1 MLNIRPIFLQVKSK
15 EILKQIF
22 SQLEIVHILK
32 LIKYNKAMQ
41 NRLQIT
47 REIFIDNSDLPRY
60 EYELRSKMVKQI
72 RKKRRL
78 ISDKDEQKST
88 LICNSCC
95 SGIILL
101 YLLIYSILLATLELF
116 DESNTIENYEHDSLY
131 KIEFLNKSLFILAGI
146 IVLSYFIN
154 TFFVCRGC
162 RYDYGCKKYL
172 KIILIFFFP
181 MAHLTFEGLIIWKL
195 VLSYNIKNDSI
206 PWFIVLDYIF
216 ICIHFIY
223 ILYLCFGIFCFC
235 LDLGNSISKQS
246 EFILISYNKMK
257 IRHFKLPEEFETYNK
272 TQRKKYIS
280 ENVYS
285 FVYDISNEQIFLI
298 NLINLYREN
307 LGIQKYFF
315 KKIPNIP
322 KDMLKIPSEAIFFD
336 YKNIFK
342 IGDNKYIFKY
352 PVREFRKKLIQR
364 SNEIMDIISK
374 DNLNNIHIIN
384 REPENEYIY
393 IWESHDFHFGDDYS
407 NKKDDEILNLKNID
421 EDRYFSYEPI
431 SMKTKLLSE

>member
-1 MLNIRPIFLQVKSK
+1 MINSGSIFLQVKSK
-15 EILKQIF
+15 EILKHIF
-22 SQLEIVHILK
+22 SHLDTVYILK
-32 LIKYNKAMQ
+32 LIKYNKSMQ

-60 EYELRSKMVKQI
+60 EYEFRSKMVKEI
-72 RKKRRL
+72 RKKGRL
-78 ISDKDEQKST
+78 ISDNEEKKCT

-101 YLLIYSILLATLELF
+101 YLLIYSILLIILDLF
-116 DESNTIENYEHDSLY
+116 DESNTIENYDQDSLD
-131 KIEFLNKSLFILAGI
+131 KIDFLNKSLFILAGI

-181 MAHLTFEGLIIWKL
+181 MVHIIFEGLIIWKL
-195 VLSYNIKNDSI
+195 VLSYNVKSDSTT
-206 PWFIVLDYIF
+206 WFIVMDYIF
-216 ICIHFIY
+216 ISIHFIY
-223 ILYLCFGIFCFC
+223 ILYLCFGVFWFC
-235 LDLGNSISKQS
+235 LELGNNISKQS

-272 TQRKKYIS
+272 TKRKIYIS
-280 ENVYS
+280 ENIYD
-285 FVYDISNEQIFLI
+285 FVYDISNEQIELI
-298 NLINLYREN
+298 NLMNLYREN

-322 KDMLKIPSEAIFFD
+322 LNMLKIPSEAIFFD

-342 IGDNKYIFKY
+342 IDDNKYILKY
-352 PVREFRKKLIQR
+352 PVGELRKKLIVR

-374 DNLNNIHIIN
+374 DKMNNIHIIN

-393 IWESHDFHFGDDYS
+393 IWESHYFHFGEDYS
-407 NKKDDEILNLKNID
+407 NKKDDEKLSLRSLE
-421 EDRYFSYEPI
+421 EDKYFRYEPI
-431 SMKTKLLSE
+431 SMKTKLLYE

>member
-1 MLNIRPIFLQVKSK
+1 
-15 EILKQIF
+15 
-22 SQLEIVHILK
+22 
-32 LIKYNKAMQ
+32 
-41 NRLQIT
+41 
-47 REIFIDNSDLPRY
+47 
-60 EYELRSKMVKQI
+60 MVKLI

-78 ISDKDEQKST
+78 ISDKDEQKSN

-146 IVLSYFIN
+146 IVLSYLIN
-154 TFFVCRGC
+154 TFLVCRGC
-162 RYDYGCKKYL
+162 RNDYGCKKYL

-181 MAHLTFEGLIIWKL
+181 MAHITFEGLIIWKL

-352 PVREFRKKLIQR
+352 PKGEFKKKLIQR

-421 EDRYFSYEPI
+421 EDRYFRYEPI

>member
-1 MLNIRPIFLQVKSK
+1 
-15 EILKQIF
+15 
-22 SQLEIVHILK
+22 
-32 LIKYNKAMQ
+32 
-41 NRLQIT
+41 
-47 REIFIDNSDLPRY
+47 
-60 EYELRSKMVKQI
+60 
-72 RKKRRL
+72 
-78 ISDKDEQKST
+78 
-88 LICNSCC
+88 
-95 SGIILL
+95 
-101 YLLIYSILLATLELF
+101 
-116 DESNTIENYEHDSLY
+116 
-131 KIEFLNKSLFILAGI
+131 
-146 IVLSYFIN
+146 
-154 TFFVCRGC
+154 
-162 RYDYGCKKYL
+162 
-172 KIILIFFFP
+172 

-352 PVREFRKKLIQR
+352 PKGEFKKKI
-364 SNEIMDIISK
+364 NSK
-374 DNLNNIHIIN
+374 
-384 REPENEYIY
+384 
-393 IWESHDFHFGDDYS
+393 
-407 NKKDDEILNLKNID
+407 K
-421 EDRYFSYEPI
+421 
-431 SMKTKLLSE
+431 